1 MASYTALTYWEL
13 AAASVFVFID
23 AGLSVIFALNVHR
36 GLLVAAI
43 RMVVQLTLVG
53 LVLTTLFS
61 LVSPLWTGIAAF
73 AMVLFAG
80 HEAAQR
86 QERRLA
92 GWWSFGLG
100 TGCMMMSSVLVTVFA
115 LLTALRPNPW
125 YDPRYAIPLLGM
137 ILGNCMT
144 GVGLGLNT
152 LTTSLVNRRAS
163 VEAQLMLGAT
173 RQVAAAPV
181 TREAL
186 RSALMPTINSMA
198 ATGVVSLPGMM
209 TGQILGGVPPA
220 EAVKYQILV
229 MFLIAGGTG
238 LGAVTAVLGGV
249 YRLTDGRHRL
259 RLDRLTALK
268 GPEQTTS
275 G

>member
-1 MASYTALTYWEL
+1 M
-13 AAASVFVFID
+13 
-23 AGLSVIFALNVHR
+23 G
-36 GLLVAAI
+36 
-43 RMVVQLTLVG
+43 VQLSLVG
-53 LVLTTLFS
+53 VVLTTLFS
-61 LVSPLWTGIAAF
+61 LVSPLWTGLAALV
-73 AMVLFAG
+73 MVLFAG

-86 QERRLA
+86 QERRYS
-92 GWWSFGLG
+92 GWWSYGLG
-100 TGCMMMSSVLVTVFA
+100 TGCMMVSSVVVTVFA

-144 GVGLGLNT
+144 GIALGLDT
-152 LTTSLVNRRAS
+152 LTTSLVSRRAG

-173 RQVAAAPV
+173 RREAVAPV
-181 TREAL
+181 TRQAL
-186 RSALMPTINSMA
+186 RSALMPTINSMS

-259 RLDRLTALK
+259 RLDRLRPPKPA
-268 GPEQTTS
+268 
-275 G
+275 

>member
-1 MASYTALTYWEL
+1 VGSYIALNYWEL
-13 AAASVFVFID
+13 AAASVFVFVD
-23 AGLSVIFALNVHR
+23 AGLSVIFRLNLHR
-36 GLLVAAI
+36 SLLVAAI
-43 RMVVQLTLVG
+43 RMAVQLALVG

-73 AMVLFAG
+73 GMVLFAG

-86 QERRLA
+86 QERRLS
-92 GWWSFGLG
+92 GWWSYGLG
-100 TGCMMMSSVLVTVFA
+100 TGCMMISSILVTVFA
-115 LLTALRPNPW
+115 LMAALQPNPW

-186 RSALMPTINSMA
+186 RSALMPVINSMSV
-198 ATGVVSLPGMM
+198 TGVVSLPGMM

-220 EAVKYQILV
+220 EAVKYQIIV

-259 RLDRLTALK
+259 RLDRLTAPK
-268 GPEQTTS
+268 AT
-275 G
+275 

>member
-1 MASYTALTYWEL
+1 MSSYIALNYWEL
-13 AAASVFVFID
+13 AASSVFVFIN
-23 AGLSVIFALNVHR
+23 AGLSLIFRLNVHR
-36 GLLVAAI
+36 SLLVAAI
-43 RMVVQLTLVG
+43 RMVVQLALVG

-61 LVSPLWTGIAAF
+61 VVSPLWTGITAL

-86 QERRLA
+86 QGRRLS
-92 GWWSFGLG
+92 GWWSYGLG
-100 TGCMMMSSVLVTVFA
+100 TSCMMMSSVLVTAFA
-115 LLTALRPNPW
+115 LVYALRSNPW

-144 GVGLGLNT
+144 GVGLGLDT
-152 LTTSLVNRRAS
+152 LTTSLFSRRAS

-181 TREAL
+181 MREAL

-259 RLDRLTALK
+259 RLDRLTAAK
-268 GPEQTTS
+268 VA
-275 G
+275 